1 MKTVK
6 LLCGVSAVVGLC
18 VLSGQGW
25 AGCSINS
32 GSSATARDV
41 TIDTFSVPAG
51 AAVGTLLKSVAVQD
65 TAPTYL
71 NCSGPGYLKYQY
83 GYDTGRS
90 AVTGPGIP
98 EGVVSSGVAGI
109 GVKVRTRYFGMPYVK
124 LPDEPGILA
133 LTSGG
138 SAYWHGVFGFVIEFY
153 KTGDISSGE
162 LLFPK
167 NFVEIWMST
176 SPTDTGNGLGVLYST
191 LNISDSPDVKVPG
204 CVTPSL
210 SVPLGKHPQSEFSGI
225 GSTSASTAFTF
236 AINNCDAG
244 LNAVKY
250 TFKPAS
256 GITLE
261 NSGLPTQ
268 HITVKGGPGTAS
280 GIGVQ
285 VLYANDTLVPF
296 NTAVST
302 TVGSHTI
309 PMKARYIQTASD
321 ITSGDADSAL
331 EFTMTY
337 Q

>member
-1 MKTVK
+1 MNSLK
-6 LLCGVSAVVGLC
+6 LIINVSTVVGLC

-25 AGCSINS
+25 AGCEIISES
-32 GSSATARDV
+32 AATAREV
-41 TIDTFSVPAG
+41 TIGTLSVPPG
-51 AAVGTLLKSVAVQD
+51 ATVGTLLKTVAVPN
-65 TAPTYL
+65 TAITWIS
-71 NCSGPGYLKYQY
+71 CSGQAYFRFQY
-83 GYDTGRS
+83 GYGTGRS
-90 AVTGPGIP
+90 AITGSGIP
-98 EGVVSSGVAGI
+98 VGVVSSGVEGI
-109 GVKVRTRYFGMPYVK
+109 GVKVTANTTIPYAK
-124 LPDEPGILA
+124 LPSVLGA
-133 LTSGG
+133 QVGG
-138 SAYWHGVFGFVIEFY
+138 SSVTPWANALNTKIEFY
-153 KTGDISSGE
+153 KTGDITPGE

-167 NFVEIWMST
+167 NFIELWAST
-176 SPTDTGNGLGVLYST
+176 SPTDTGNGFGVLYST
-191 LNISDSPDVKVPG
+191 LNISGTPDVKVPG

-268 HITVKGGPGTAS
+268 HLTVKGGPGTAS

-302 TVGSHTI
+302 TAGSHTI